1 MKICHIASEVS
12 PIAKVGGLAD
22 VTLGLSREVQK
33 LGHEVFIILPK
44 YTCLKTSAL
53 DNLRPYKSNLK
64 TFFAG
69 KWHSCHILVGEVCG
83 IRVYLIDSDK
93 PYKYFDRSSIYGF
106 KDDVTRF
113 AFFSLAALD
122 FLLHDHTNM
131 DVIHIHEWQTA
142 LIAPLYHEKYK
153 DKLKST
159 LIFTIHNLNYQGKTG
174 PALLSQV
181 GLDKDKLFPK
191 LKDPKN
197 PNKINLLKGAI
208 LYSDFITTVSPK
220 YAEEI
225 QDPVNGKGLETVI
238 LENAHKI
245 KGVLNG
251 IDTQIW
257 NPSLDKAL
265 ATNYT
270 FETLD
275 KKRADKDYLRHF
287 LKMPIEGESPLV
299 ACICR
304 LVPQKGIR
312 MIKKAIHSVL
322 KLKGQF
328 ILFGSSPIPKIQMD
342 FIHLQGELKE
352 NPNIHFIFESYNE
365 DLAHQIYAAA
375 DMLICPSIF
384 EPCGLTQL
392 IALQYGAVP
401 IVRKTG
407 GLANTVFDIESEKH
421 RPLETNGFTFI
432 PPTSKA
438 IDTALKRAFSVYNSR
453 PDHWKELVQRGM
465 QMNNSWEKSAKSYL
479 DIYKLNFRGDKFKS
493 SSK

>member
-44 YTCLKTSAL
+44 YTCLKTADL
-53 DNLRPYKSNLK
+53 DNLRPYKSDLK

-69 KWHSCHILVGEVCG
+69 RWHTSHILVGEVCG
-83 IRVYLIDSDK
+83 IRVFLLDSDK
-93 PYKYFDRSSIYGF
+93 PYKYFDRSNIYGF

-122 FLLHDHTNM
+122 FLLHYHPNM

-142 LIAPLYHEKYK
+142 LIAPLYQEKYK
-153 DKLKST
+153 AKLKST
-159 LIFTIHNLNYQGKTG
+159 LIFTIHNLNYQGITS
-174 PALLSQV
+174 PALLNRV
-181 GLDKDKLFPK
+181 GLDQAKLAIK
-191 LKDPKN
+191 LQDPKN

-208 LYSDFITTVSPK
+208 LYSDYITTVSPK

-225 QDPVNGKGLETVI
+225 QDPINGKGLEGVI
-238 LENAHKI
+238 KDNAHKI

-257 NPSLDKAL
+257 NPGLDKAL

-270 FETLD
+270 YQTLD

-287 LKMPIEGESPLV
+287 LSMPIEEEAPLV

-342 FIHLQGELKE
+342 FHHLQGQLKE
-352 NPNIHFIFESYNE
+352 NPNINFIFESYNE

-407 GLANTVFDIESEKH
+407 GLANTVFDVEFEKH
-421 RPLETNGFTFI
+421 RPLETNGFTFT

-438 IDTALKRAFSVYNSR
+438 IDQTIKRAFSIYNNR
-453 PDHWKELVQRGM
+453 PDYWKELVQRGM
-465 QMNNSWEKSAKSYL
+465 QMNYSWEKSAKSYL
-479 DIYKLNFRGDKFKS
+479 DIYKSTFKDDEFTS